1 MIPNFCS
8 PWSDFKGREAH
19 PDRGGNVFG
28 PRATCV
34 SYQSVATDWRLGG
47 NGERQNRQKLFRS
60 RSLSSS
66 NSLTIIW
73 STESDHVWVYNLENS
88 NAPALPVWTHTHTHT
103 WEREKCCCESQWI
116 KDQERLPR
124 VPFGLRSEGMNKWPD
139 EKGVG
144 WRGSERMF
152 QTEQAHLP
160 EPGGPWRKADL
171 SLWGPAIVAGAVEGA
186 GAWPGCQDSEGTQS
200 AQILFCH
207 LSSKE

>member
-103 WEREKCCCESQWI
+103 WERERSVAVRASGLKIRKGSPECPLAWDLKGWI
-116 KDQERLPR
+116 SDLMRKELAEEDQRECFRQSRHICPSLVGR
-124 VPFGLRSEGMNKWPD
+124 GGRQTWVSE
-139 EKGVG
+139 
-144 WRGSERMF
+144 
-152 QTEQAHLP
+152 
-160 EPGGPWRKADL
+160 DL
-171 SLWGPAIVAGAVEGA
+171 
-186 GAWPGCQDSEGTQS
+186 
-200 AQILFCH
+200 
-207 LSSKE
+207 LSWLEL